1 MLNIKVA
8 WSLKKKSCTSHEKP
22 QNKIKKKRK
31 SILTESTQEFL
42 SINGLQ

>member
-1 MLNIKVA
+1 MVTQKKKVA
-8 WSLKKKSCTSHEKP
+8 LPMKNPKTK
-22 QNKIKKKRK
+22 QKKKRK